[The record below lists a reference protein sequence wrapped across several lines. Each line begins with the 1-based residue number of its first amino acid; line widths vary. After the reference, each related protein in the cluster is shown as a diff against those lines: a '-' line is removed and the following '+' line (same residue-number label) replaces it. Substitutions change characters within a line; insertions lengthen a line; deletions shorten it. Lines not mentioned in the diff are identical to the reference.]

1 MLYGESIDYDPPP
14 PSSVVLLSSSSFFSS
29 FSYFVVFVDSH
40 TVPCYMVACSR
51 DRDRDCT
58 VSNTRNY
65 GSRGDGHPLPS
76 QRTRLLG

>member
-1 MLYGESIDYDPPP
+1 MILLLLP
-14 PSSVVLLSSSSFFSS
+14 LLSFFLLLLLLQVFFSS

-51 DRDRDCT
+51 DRDRNCT
-58 VSNTRNY
+58 ASKARKS